1 MQEYSRKIVSDYVC
15 RWISP
20 AQAKGGRNMAN
31 REYKSDVFSMLLED
45 RARALDVYNAMAG
58 TAYTDPEIIEI
69 HMLES
74 GVSLTVHNDASFV
87 VSMDSVLN
95 IYEHQS
101 TYNPNMP
108 LRELIYFV
116 TIIKKLVENK
126 YLLSHKLV
134 KIPTPKFAVFYN
146 GDKTRPEREVLKLSD
161 AYENQSDEPQ
171 LELMCTVYNINPG
184 NNEDLKM
191 RSQTLREYM
200 IFVGYVN
207 ENLAKAE
214 KGEKDYETA
223 IRDAVNRCIAE
234 NILKN
239 FLLERGEDVQKSMM
253 FDLTYEKQMENA
265 KREWYNDGVEE
276 GRAEGYS
283 SGIAEGRASGIAE
296 GTVRHLVTSV
306 VKKVQKNKTLDQ
318 IADELEESVEDIQPI
333 YDIVK
338 KHAPEYDVD
347 AITTEVMVQENME

>member
-1 MQEYSRKIVSDYVC
+1 
-15 RWISP
+15 
-20 AQAKGGRNMAN
+20 MAN

-45 RARALDVYNAMAG
+45 NARALDVYNAMAG

-69 HMLES
+69 YTLES

-116 TIIKKLVENK
+116 TIIKKLVENR

-146 GDKTRPEREVLKLSD
+146 GDKNRPEREVLKLSD

-171 LELMCTVYNINPG
+171 LELTCTVYNINPG
-184 NNEDLKM
+184 NNEELKK

-207 ENLAKAE
+207 ENLAKAK
-214 KGEKDYETA
+214 KGEKDYESA

-234 NILKN
+234 DILKD
-239 FLLERGEDVQKSMM
+239 FLLERREDVQKSMM

-276 GRAEGYS
+276 GRAEG
-283 SGIAEGRASGIAE
+283 A
-296 GTVRHLVTSV
+296 VHHLVTSV
-306 VKKVQKNKTLDQ
+306 VKKVQKNKNLEQ
-318 IADELEESVEDIQPI
+318 IADELEESIETIQPI
-333 YDIVK
+333 YDIEK

-347 AITTEVMVQENME
+347 AITTEVLETRENEKA

>member
-1 MQEYSRKIVSDYVC
+1 
-15 RWISP
+15 
-20 AQAKGGRNMAN
+20 MAN

-45 RARALDVYNAMAG
+45 KARALDVYNAMAG
-58 TAYTDPEIIEI
+58 TAYTDLEIIEI
-69 HMLES
+69 HTLES

-116 TIIKKLVENK
+116 TIIKKLVENR

-146 GDKTRPEREVLKLSD
+146 GEKTRPEREVLKLSD
-161 AYENQSDEPQ
+161 AYENQADEPQ

-184 NNEDLKM
+184 NNEDLKK

-207 ENLAKAE
+207 ENLAKAK

-234 NILKN
+234 DILKE
-239 FLLERGEDVQKSMM
+239 FLLERGEDVQKIMM

-276 GRAEGYS
+276 GRA
-283 SGIAEGRASGIAE
+283 SGIAEGRASGITE

-318 IADELEESVEDIQPI
+318 IADELEESVEDIQLI
-333 YDIVK
+333 YDIVRN
-338 KHAPEYDVD
+338 HAPEYDVD
-347 AITTEVMVQENME
+347 AITTEVMESRESSVMATK

>member
-1 MQEYSRKIVSDYVC
+1 MTLRFD
-15 RWISP
+15 
-20 AQAKGGRNMAN
+20 
-31 REYKSDVFSMLLED
+31 FSMLLED

-69 HMLES
+69 HTLES

-184 NNEDLKM
+184 NNEDLKK

-207 ENLAKAE
+207 ENLAKAK

-234 NILKN
+234 DILKE
-239 FLLERGEDVQKSMM
+239 FLLERREDVQKSMM

-265 KREWYNDGVEE
+265 KREWHNDGVEE
-276 GRAEGYS
+276 GVIRQLAVS
-283 SGIAEGRASGIAE
+283 I
-296 GTVRHLVTSV
+296 
-306 VKKVQKNKTLDQ
+306 VKKVKKNKTLEE
-318 IADELEESVEDIQPI
+318 IADELEESIETIQPI
-333 YDIVK
+333 YDVVK

-347 AITTEVMVQENME
+347 VITAEVLEVRNK

>member
-1 MQEYSRKIVSDYVC
+1 
-15 RWISP
+15 
-20 AQAKGGRNMAN
+20 MAN
-31 REYKSDVFSMLLED
+31 REYKSDVFSMLMED
-45 RARALDVYNAMAG
+45 NARALDVYNAMAG
-58 TAYTDPEIIEI
+58 TAYTNPEIIEI
-69 HMLES
+69 HTLES

-116 TIIKKLVENK
+116 TIIKKLVENR

-146 GDKTRPEREVLKLSD
+146 GEKTRPEREVLKLSD

-171 LELMCTVYNINPG
+171 LELTCTVYNINPG
-184 NNEDLKM
+184 NNEDLKK

-207 ENLAKAE
+207 ENLAKVK

-234 NILKN
+234 DILKG

-276 GRAEGYS
+276 GRAEGYAK
-283 SGIAEGRASGIAE
+283 GAVHYLTA
-296 GTVRHLVTSV
+296 SV
-306 VKKVQKNKTLDQ
+306 VKKVQKDKNLEQ
-318 IADELEESVEDIQPI
+318 IAEELEESVEDIQPI

-338 KHAPEYDVD
+338 KYAPEYDVD
-347 AITTEVMVQENME
+347 AITAEVLEIRRNEKA

>member
-1 MQEYSRKIVSDYVC
+1 
-15 RWISP
+15 
-20 AQAKGGRNMAN
+20 
-31 REYKSDVFSMLLED
+31 
-45 RARALDVYNAMAG
+45 MAG
-58 TAYTDPEIIEI
+58 TAYTNPEIIEI
-69 HMLES
+69 HTLES

-116 TIIKKLVENK
+116 TIIKKLIENR

-146 GDKTRPEREVLKLSD
+146 GDKNRPEREVLKLSD
-161 AYENQSDEPQ
+161 AYENQSDGPQ

-184 NNEDLKM
+184 NNEDLKK

-214 KGEKDYETA
+214 KGGKDYETA

-234 NILKN
+234 DILKK
-239 FLLERGEDVQKSMM
+239 FLLERGEDVQKIMM

-265 KREWYNDGVEE
+265 KREWFNDGVEE

-296 GTVRHLVTSV
+296 GRAEGAVHHLVASV
-306 VKKVQKNKTLDQ
+306 VKKVQKNKTLEQ
-318 IADELEESVEDIQPI
+318 IADELEESVEDIQLI
-333 YDIVK
+333 YDIVN

-347 AITTEVMVQENME
+347 AITAEVLEVQEKYE

>member
-1 MQEYSRKIVSDYVC
+1 MTLRFD
-15 RWISP
+15 
-20 AQAKGGRNMAN
+20 
-31 REYKSDVFSMLLED
+31 FSMLLED

-69 HMLES
+69 HTLES

-161 AYENQSDEPQ
+161 AYENQSDDPQ

-184 NNEDLKM
+184 NNEDLKK

-207 ENLAKAE
+207 ENLAKA
-214 KGEKDYETA
+214 KKSDKDYETA

-234 NILKN
+234 DILKE
-239 FLLERGEDVQKSMM
+239 FLLERGEDVQKIMM

-265 KREWYNDGVEE
+265 KREWHNDGVEE
-276 GRAEGYS
+276 GVIRQLAVS
-283 SGIAEGRASGIAE
+283 I
-296 GTVRHLVTSV
+296 
-306 VKKVQKNKTLDQ
+306 VKKVKKNKTLEE
-318 IADELEESVEDIQPI
+318 IADELEESIETIQPI
-333 YDIVK
+333 YDVVK

-347 AITTEVMVQENME
+347 AITAEVLEVRNK